1 MQYRRH
7 PLARAH
13 AGRRPQYAV
22 VRDGLSA
29 AELEHLNGFCDRTQ
43 ALHPTGERGEPWW
56 AGDDGSLN
64 W

>member
-1 MQYRRH
+1 M
-7 PLARAH
+7 
-13 AGRRPQYAV
+13 